1 MDTCFKLITHTNP
14 TKENYKSENMLNL
27 QQLTELENLK
37 IGYKLHENALPAK
50 LAMHIKTDSRSIT
63 LSKQHKY
70 NTRNKGLFNLP
81 CATSKLYHKSYLYSS
96 IKSYNSLPS
105 SLRNTPNYRTFV
117 KKAKSLLLGLAE

>member
-1 MDTCFKLITHTNP
+1 MDIYFKLITHTNP
-14 TKENYKSENMLNL
+14 TKENYKSENMLNF

-37 IGYKLHENALPAK
+37 LGYKLHENALPAK
-50 LAMHIKTDSRSIT
+50 LARYIKTDSRNIT

-105 SLRNTPNYRTFV
+105 SLRNIPIYRTFV
-117 KKAKSLLLGLAE
+117 KKAKSLLLGLIE